1 MLHKIHNKIK
11 ALFCMM
17 LICFALFLP
26 TTETVKADLLF
37 NNEGTGYQAKLVDN
51 ANLLDTE
58 EENAILDIMM
68 PSTEFGNIY
77 FLTEDYHSYASANSL
92 ANATYR
98 DTFGD
103 ENGVIFVID
112 MDTRMLWIS
121 GFGKMQYVIT
131 DNYCDTI
138 TDNVYRYASDE
149 DYFTC
154 AGTALTQINSLLN
167 GKNIP
172 QPMKYVCNFLI
183 SVIFALIINYFVV
196 IALSKKK
203 KASLREVSK
212 NIYSRCGIGN
222 TSVQF
227 VKEKRVY
234 NPPSSSSSG
243 GGGGG
248 GGGGS
253 SGGGHSF

>member
-1 MLHKIHNKIK
+1 
-11 ALFCMM
+11 
-17 LICFALFLP
+17 
-26 TTETVKADLLF
+26 
-37 NNEGTGYQAKLVDN
+37 
-51 ANLLDTE
+51 
-58 EENAILDIMM
+58 
-68 PSTEFGNIY
+68 
-77 FLTEDYHSYASANSL
+77 
-92 ANATYR
+92 
-98 DTFGD
+98 
-103 ENGVIFVID
+103 
-112 MDTRMLWIS
+112 
-121 GFGKMQYVIT
+121 
-131 DNYCDTI
+131 
-138 TDNVYRYASDE
+138 
-149 DYFTC
+149 
-154 AGTALTQINSLLN
+154 
-167 GKNIP
+167 
-172 QPMKYVCNFLI
+172 MKYVCNFLI